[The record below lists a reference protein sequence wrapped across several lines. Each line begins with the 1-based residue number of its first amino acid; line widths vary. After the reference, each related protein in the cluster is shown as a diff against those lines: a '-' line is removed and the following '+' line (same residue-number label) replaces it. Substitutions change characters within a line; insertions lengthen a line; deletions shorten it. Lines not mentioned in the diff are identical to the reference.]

1 MSEITIMNMDCT
13 HEDGVC
19 NCDIS
24 DMHMSCYRNR
34 TEVYAA
40 LPESGKTG
48 TTYYIGTNAGG
59 YTEYVW
65 NGTAFVELGTASGSF
80 YNRATVDALGLVKLS
95 TASVVSGGSVIG
107 MNSDGQLRVPVATLT
122 AYGAVKLG
130 SQYHPTNE
138 IPYVVG
144 IGCSASATTYGQLC
158 FNLSPTQS
166 DGSPGCLVYE
176 QISDSPIEY
185 TMKVKEGSA
194 SQMGIVK
201 LLSSLTGY
209 TDEEITA
216 MRDTHAA
223 SVGLVVDGL
232 DTFCEGFFTEYRMQG
247 YFDEWASGKSLSQ
260 EIWDDEAKRGVLVAD
275 MTANVLGSDE
285 VFSVITER
293 VSEVSLG
300 WLNGNITADY
310 IDGLFGERVLAKT
323 AELVD
328 AHWTNRLDATI
339 EANTAREVGVQLEG
353 AIASWFS
360 VKENVRAVSDIV
372 VSTVSGSVV
381 AEAEG
386 AAVDYMKSVVNGG
399 EKMTVDGST
408 VKFDE
413 WVSSK
418 IEELVYSRTASFDD
432 RISTIISR
440 LNWTEDRAVVLGYD
454 GSNYVFSSYN
464 PAVKSDTFSKGI
476 PLGRYTHTVSLPAG
490 KYRVRLTNS
499 PIAPD
504 HRDRNQVLKAVM
516 TDSSGEEITRTYY
529 RWYGDTGKSNDECTA
544 GYFAGVGTIEVP
556 ASGTFTFTIETL
568 RPSGGAMFAYVMVE
582 FL

>member
-13 HEDGVC
+13 PEDGVC

-40 LPESGKTG
+40 LPESGREG

-232 DTFCEGFFTEYRMQG
+232 DTFCAGFFTEYRMQG

-260 EIWDDEAKRGVLVAD
+260 EIWDDEAKRGVLVD
-275 MTANVLGSDE
+275 G
-285 VFSVITER
+285 
-293 VSEVSLG
+293 VSELVAASDRFSAIIDAKTVE
-300 WLNGNITADY
+300 WLTAKATDEY
-310 IDGLFGERVLAKT
+310 FEELFGERIDALAKQYWT
-323 AELVD
+323 GDLISLVESVSADAIEENFQDELKIC
-328 AHWTNRLDATI
+328 L
-339 EANTAREVGVQLEG
+339 
-353 AIASWFS
+353 S
-360 VKENVRAVSDIV
+360 VPENVSSVAA
-372 VSTVSGSVV
+372 VV
-381 AEAEG
+381 AEESKSILAEG
-386 AAVDYMKSVVNGG
+386 KDEIIISHVEDIVDGVVPVEIGG
-399 EKMTVDGST
+399 EETTFPEYIHARIDS
-408 VKFDE
+408 FIQE
-413 WVSSK
+413 ALSSVN
-418 IEELVYSRTASFDD
+418 E
-432 RISTIISR
+432 RISDVGSKVAQLRAGAGLATAIGVA
-440 LNWTEDRAVVLGYD
+440 TEG
-454 GSNYVFSSYN
+454 
-464 PAVKSDTFSKGI
+464 
-476 PLGRYTHTVSLPAG
+476 VSLPDCADYDFIELRTNKGSCFCIPVWTIKRAFACG
-490 KYRVRLTNS
+490 KAYSFVDVWGWHDDDVEYDGGQVRITDGWKFSALSYYTNVF
-499 PIAPD
+499 PI
-504 HRDRNQVLKAVM
+504 QVYGLKYA
-516 TDSSGEEITRTYY
+516 
-529 RWYGDTGKSNDECTA
+529 
-544 GYFAGVGTIEVP
+544 F
-556 ASGTFTFTIETL
+556 
-568 RPSGGAMFAYVMVE
+568 
-582 FL
+582 